1 MVCAKSD
8 PLDFWIPYNDS
19 NLPQTKGGAS
29 CSAKGT
35 RGPLLILPRAK
46 AHTQCMRRARH
57 ARSCAEPIL
66 LAAAAAPH
74 AAPCSRASALPDSGR
89 DSAGTGEQ
97 TFNIGTSVALFPGS
111 SNFNNVRVHVF
122 VAYLATCGLLN
133 TGTAVRVLATA
144 LTRPE
149 TCAVPCRRGKR
160 TLVRVERVRG
170 CSCCVHSHGVCVCA
184 RARVQTSG
192 RALWVHHRKTILRL
206 EQWCHLRQD
215 DARQTPGSIGSLLVP
230 MRALKHR
237 VQVDEGGMCKQKRY
251 QGGCSGILPTRGGR
265 V

>member
-170 CSCCVHSHGVCVCA
+170 CSCCVQPTFHTECVCA
-184 RARVQTSG
+184 RALACKHLVAHSGSTTGRLFCAWSNGATYDRMMLDKHRAQSG
-192 RALWVHHRKTILRL
+192 RS
-206 EQWCHLRQD
+206 WCPC
-215 DARQTPGSIGSLLVP
+215 AP
-230 MRALKHR
+230 
-237 VQVDEGGMCKQKRY
+237 
-251 QGGCSGILPTRGGR
+251 
-265 V
+265 

>member
-1 MVCAKSD
+1 MERAAWRKGPPPPCACRMFADLRQLRAWRQQLQEGMVCAKSD

-57 ARSCAEPIL
+57 ARSRAEPIL
-66 LAAAAAPH
+66 RAAAAAPH

-122 VAYLATCGLLN
+122 VAYLATAIHWHCSARSRDSADTTRNLCSTLQEGQEN
-133 TGTAVRVLATA
+133 PCACRTCARVLV
-144 LTRPE
+144 L
-149 TCAVPCRRGKR
+149 
-160 TLVRVERVRG
+160 
-170 CSCCVHSHGVCVCA
+170 CSAHLSHGVCVCA

-192 RALWVHHRKTILRL
+192 MHS
-206 EQWCHLRQD
+206 
-215 DARQTPGSIGSLLVP
+215 GSTTGKLFCAWSNGATYDRMMLD
-230 MRALKHR
+230 KHR
-237 VQVDEGGMCKQKRY
+237 AQ
-251 QGGCSGILPTRGGR
+251 SGASG
-265 V
+265 

>member
-1 MVCAKSD
+1 MCAKSD

-57 ARSCAEPIL
+57 ARSRAEPIL
-66 LAAAAAPH
+66 RAAAAAPH

-122 VAYLATCGLLN
+122 VAYLATAIHWHCSARSRDSADTTRNLCSTLQEGQEN
-133 TGTAVRVLATA
+133 PCACRTCARVLV
-144 LTRPE
+144 L
-149 TCAVPCRRGKR
+149 
-160 TLVRVERVRG
+160 
-170 CSCCVHSHGVCVCA
+170 CSAHLSHGVCVCA

-192 RALWVHHRKTILRL
+192 MHS
-206 EQWCHLRQD
+206 
-215 DARQTPGSIGSLLVP
+215 GSTTGKLFCAWSNGATYDRMMLD
-230 MRALKHR
+230 KHR
-237 VQVDEGGMCKQKRY
+237 AQ
-251 QGGCSGILPTRGGR
+251 SGASG
-265 V
+265 